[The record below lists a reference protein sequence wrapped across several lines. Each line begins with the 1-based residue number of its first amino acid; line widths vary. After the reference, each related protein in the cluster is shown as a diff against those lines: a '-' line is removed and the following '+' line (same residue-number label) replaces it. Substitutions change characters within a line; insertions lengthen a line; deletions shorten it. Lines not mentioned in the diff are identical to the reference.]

1 MTSTMIKLRCTIVLI
16 CLAKFLFAQYP
27 ADTFPIVSLCNMDL
41 NRTATK
47 LSASNLNTVS
57 PAVTGYKWN
66 SGDAST
72 LKWRPQGI
80 TGMNAGCKEFSVVS
94 WYGRNINNNF
104 PCTAFNADYRNR
116 GSRVSFVDITDMDSI
131 RYRHVLLVDE
141 TYNTFYDMHAGGI
154 VIINDTLYV
163 PDSRSTTDAMYAF
176 PLDGMKEVPSNQ
188 LSAFY
193 DYRYILTQAA
203 SPVDS
208 LPINPSFV
216 SYDWDDQKL
225 VTGSFQNCPSNN
237 CNTPQNNRLMWFNPG
252 TADRMTPFYDGLF
265 GKMQGVG
272 TATNLDNPNKKDVWV
287 STSYGYDNNSRLYAF
302 TYDFGANTTQ
312 SQSIN
317 FDNDYAYF
325 SLPPGLEDIHLTPN
339 SDTIWTLT
347 EFSPDHPACLG
358 SSNQR
363 YVFGLLRSDIRPA
376 SACDGDINISQFN
389 TADTII
395 CTPTTL
401 TYEPVINYV
410 AYANFDKLDNTWAE
424 LDDLSDTLASSNR
437 SVFLW
442 LKQVTPVSNESQVL
456 FAINTATGGNISN
469 LQVGTNEKVGIYDG
483 SNSHYGTTT
492 VTDGQWHHVGYTYNE
507 VTNETKVYVD
517 GVEEVAFNNAQT
529 AVTTALI
536 SLGQEFDSGLSK
548 GNYLEGK
555 VTELTVWN
563 EVLNSTDI
571 ALLMNTTVKAN
582 HPKRSNLMG
591 YYPMNKV
598 CGDNLT
604 IMNDISGNDFH
615 GKISGTILSNGVN
628 VQSIETLE
636 QITNFNSSD
645 HFNLHWE
652 LNGALISSTNPLV
665 LSANT
670 YTSGNYSAVFTRNPF
685 IVTEAWDITINYTTA
700 TDVQTACNTY
710 TWIDGMTYTASNN
723 VATQTLTNVLGC
735 DSIVTLNLTINN
747 SNTGVDVQTAC
758 NTYTWIDGMTY
769 TASNNTAT
777 QTLTNTGG
785 CDSVVILDLSLTNI
799 DTSTT
804 ISGLSIMSNE
814 SGATY
819 QWLDCNNGNAPIA
832 GATNQSYTPTSNG
845 VYAVEITKNGCTSLS
860 SCLPF
865 TVVGINVTSLNT
877 LGVAV
882 FPNPTKGMINLHFDQ
897 RLDAIETKIITMTGQ
912 VIDQQSHSNLKEL
925 KLEMPSVA
933 GVYIV
938 EIASGQNVYNIKV
951 IKE

>member
-1 MTSTMIKLRCTIVLI
+1 MIQMTTKLIFILILI
-16 CLAKFLFAQYP
+16 CATKLIFAQHA

-47 LSASNLNTVS
+47 LSNANLNTVD

-66 SGDAST
+66 TSDAET
-72 LKWRPQGI
+72 LRWRPQGI
-80 TGMNAGCKEFSVVS
+80 TGINAGCKEFSVVS
-94 WYGRNINNNF
+94 WYGRNINNSF
-104 PCTAFNADYRNR
+104 PCTAYNADYRNR

-141 TYNTFYDMHAGGI
+141 NYNTFYDMHAGGL

-176 PLDGMKEVPSNQ
+176 PLDGIKAVPSNQ
-188 LSAFY
+188 LSTFY
-193 DYRYILTQAA
+193 NYGYILTKAV

-208 LPINPSFV
+208 MPINPSFV

-225 VTGSFQNCPSNN
+225 VAGTFQNCPSNN
-237 CNTPQNNRLMWFNPG
+237 CNTPQNNKLMWYTPG
-252 TADRMTPFYDGLF
+252 TVDRMTPFYDGLF

-272 TATNLDNPNKKDVWV
+272 TATNLDDPNKKDVWV

-312 SQSIN
+312 AQTIN

-347 EFSPDHPACLG
+347 EFSPDYPACLG
-358 SSNQR
+358 SSNKR

-376 SACDGDINISQFN
+376 SACDGDLNISQFN
-389 TADTII
+389 TTDTTI

-401 TYEPVINYV
+401 SYEPFTNYV
-410 AYANFDKLDNTWAE
+410 AFANFDKSDNTWAQ
-424 LDDLSDTLASSNR
+424 LDDLSDTLANSNR
-437 SVFLW
+437 SAFLW
-442 LKQVTPVSNESQVL
+442 LKQATAVSNESQML
-456 FAINTATGGNISN
+456 LAINTATGGNICN

-483 SNSHYGTTT
+483 TNSHYGTTT

-507 VTNETKVYVD
+507 TTNETKIYVD
-517 GVEEVAFNNAQT
+517 GVEEATFNNAQT

-548 GNYLEGK
+548 GNFLEGK

-563 EVLNSTDI
+563 EVLDSTDI
-571 ALLMNTTVKAN
+571 ALLMSATVQST
-582 HPKRSNLMG
+582 HPKRGNLMG

-604 IMNDISGNDFH
+604 IMNDLSGNNFH
-615 GKISGTILSNGVN
+615 GKISGDIASNGVN
-628 VQSIETLE
+628 VQSIENLE
-636 QITNFNSSD
+636 QIPNFNSSD
-645 HFNLHWE
+645 HFDLHWE
-652 LNGALISSTNPLV
+652 LNGTIYSSANPLV
-665 LSANT
+665 LNANT

-685 IVTEAWDITINYTTA
+685 IITEAWDITINYTTN
-700 TDVQTACNTY
+700 TDTQTACNSY
-710 TWIDGMTYTASNN
+710 TWIDNVTYSVSNN
-723 VATQTLTNVLGC
+723 VATHTLTNAVGC
-735 DSIVTLNLTINN
+735 DSIVSLNLTINN

-758 NTYTWIDGMTY
+758 NPYTWIDGVTY
-769 TASNNTAT
+769 TVSNNTAT
-777 QTLTNTGG
+777 HTLINTGG
-785 CDSVVILDLSLTNI
+785 CDSVVSLDLTLTNI

-804 ISGLSIMSNE
+804 VSSLSIISNE
-814 SGATY
+814 AGASY
-819 QWLDCNNGNAPIA
+819 QWVDCNNGNAAII

-845 VYAVEITKNGCTSLS
+845 VYAVEITKNGCTMLS
-860 SCLPF
+860 SCVNFTIVGLRNTPF
-865 TVVGINVTSLNT
+865 NT
-877 LGVAV
+877 LGLEV
-882 FPNPTKGMINLHFDQ
+882 FPNPTRGKVTIRFDRNLEN
-897 RLDAIETKIITMTGQ
+897 IETKIRTVTGQ
-912 VIDQQSHSNLKEL
+912 IVGQFSHSNQKEL
-925 KLEMPSVA
+925 TLEMPAVA
-933 GVYIV
+933 GLYIV
-938 EIASGQNVYNIKV
+938 EISSGQEVYKLKI